1 MPSVPP
7 NISILPQP
15 ATIVTAQGATS
26 YETIQTS
33 ISGGY
38 AFLVLGIYQYTNNL
52 LQLNNPISLKQY
64 DANGSKNLMVLTP
77 TIDPYQSTSAL
88 NLPTMKYN
96 YVLDGRNG
104 FFPTIKAL
112 TSVSF
117 RIRVEATS
125 SSDFAPQNEQ
135 NLIKTEFFNEFDFK

>member
-7 NISILPQP
+7 NVSILPQP

-38 AFLVLGIYQYTNNL
+38 AFLVLGIYQYTYNL

-77 TIDPYQSTSAL
+77 TIDPYQNTSAL
-88 NLPTMKYN
+88 NFPTMKYN

-125 SSDFAPQNEQ
+125 PSDFAPQNQE
-135 NLIKTEFFNEFDFK
+135 NLIKTEFFNEFDFE

>member
-7 NISILPQP
+7 NVTILPQP

-64 DANGSKNLMVLTP
+64 DANGTKNLMVLTP
-77 TIDPYQSTSAL
+77 TIDPYQGTSAL

-125 SSDFAPQNEQ
+125 SYDLVPNSDYNFQ
-135 NLIKTEFFNEFDFK
+135 TSEFFNEFDFK

>member
-7 NISILPQP
+7 NVSILPQP

-125 SSDFAPQNEQ
+125 AYDLAPNSDHNFQ
-135 NLIKTEFFNEFDFK
+135 TSEFFNEFDFK

>member
-52 LQLNNPISLKQY
+52 LQLNTPISLKQY
-64 DANGSKNLMVLTP
+64 DANGTKNLMVLTP
-77 TIDPYQSTSAL
+77 TIDPYQGTSAL